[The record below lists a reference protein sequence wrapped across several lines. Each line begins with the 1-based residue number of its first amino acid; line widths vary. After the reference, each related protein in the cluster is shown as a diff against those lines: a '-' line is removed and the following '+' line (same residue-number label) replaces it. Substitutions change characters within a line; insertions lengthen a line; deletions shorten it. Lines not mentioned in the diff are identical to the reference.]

1 MGKRIGQGDG
11 GEELCSLVAKMRYL
25 WVMVHLNALGV
36 KQCMGEV
43 NTCALIRMTE
53 LGRYARVP
61 LSERC
66 FFVILWIWMWKHY
79 FWI

>member
-1 MGKRIGQGDG
+1 MRFSYKNEMPQGDG
-11 GEELCSLVAKMRYL
+11 ALE
-25 WVMVHLNALGV
+25 NALGV
-36 KQCMGEV
+36 KQCLGEV
-43 NTCALIRMTE
+43 STCALIWMTE